1 MANDLRKYKQKATA
15 IEPGERYLSAAE
27 NIADE
32 TTVIA
37 RQIVAGKVEIGNGET
52 IDPGSLVKA
61 AAQRHLD
68 DRERAW
74 EYEFSPLRAYSV
86 VEWIEAHATL
96 SKGQFEGTAMVLNWW
111 QRFVAGSLFGWLY
124 KDGEFRDERRFRKA
138 YLEQGKGSGKSP
150 FLAAITLYMAVADGE
165 ARAECYLIGK
175 TAIQA
180 RVGMEFVQAIVD
192 QNPELEERL
201 HLFGGAQ
208 LLQYDDQQTGSKIVR
223 GSSESEGKG
232 KSGPMPSLIFCDEYH
247 EHLSSKTF
255 DFYWA
260 GVKHRRSPLA
270 VITTNSGSDFNSACG
285 VERVYA
291 ESIMKGESAADSYFA
306 FICSLDEGDD
316 PYEDESCWPKT
327 NPSLPTIPGLRYIKD
342 MVDESRGMP
351 SKRSL
356 VERLQF
362 CVWAE
367 AENPWI
373 DRTAWLACETRDPP
387 PDDVYS
393 RPSYLAIDLSKTTDL
408 SAMTLATD
416 MDEYVY
422 TKEFLWTPEST
433 MAARGQRDKMDYV
446 GWVRAGYLQ
455 TTPGPIID
463 YEALCLQIQELIDLY
478 NIQAMCYD
486 RWKIDELLAA
496 AKRVNL
502 ELTKFSDRPG
512 LLVMPHSQSFQRES
526 KADNP
531 DERPDQV
538 IPLWM
543 PKSIEATERLILQ
556 GKLKSAYN
564 PLVRS
569 AVLGA
574 VVLEDGSENRKFAK
588 DRSTRRIDPCVSKAM
603 AIGLLEARKPVI
615 VNIGSFIP
623 GAGNTGAET
632 YVRH

>member
-1 MANDLRKYKQKATA
+1 MKPAGLRQTPPCPQFPPTDTSRAWLTSPEACQANVSWSSVSSSAYGPSQRTPGLTA
-15 IEPGERYLSAAE
+15 R
-27 NIADE
+27 
-32 TTVIA
+32 
-37 RQIVAGKVEIGNGET
+37 
-52 IDPGSLVKA
+52 PGSLA
-61 AAQRHLD
+61 
-68 DRERAW
+68 
-74 EYEFSPLRAYSV
+74 
-86 VEWIEAHATL
+86 
-96 SKGQFEGTAMVLNWW
+96 
-111 QRFVAGSLFGWLY
+111 
-124 KDGEFRDERRFRKA
+124 RR
-138 YLEQGKGSGKSP
+138 
-150 FLAAITLYMAVADGE
+150 
-165 ARAECYLIGK
+165 
-175 TAIQA
+175 
-180 RVGMEFVQAIVD
+180 
-192 QNPELEERL
+192 
-201 HLFGGAQ
+201 
-208 LLQYDDQQTGSKIVR
+208 
-223 GSSESEGKG
+223 
-232 KSGPMPSLIFCDEYH
+232 
-247 EHLSSKTF
+247 
-255 DFYWA
+255 
-260 GVKHRRSPLA
+260 
-270 VITTNSGSDFNSACG
+270 
-285 VERVYA
+285 
-291 ESIMKGESAADSYFA
+291 
-306 FICSLDEGDD
+306 
-316 PYEDESCWPKT
+316 
-327 NPSLPTIPGLRYIKD
+327 
-342 MVDESRGMP
+342 
-351 SKRSL
+351 
-356 VERLQF
+356 
-362 CVWAE
+362 
-367 AENPWI
+367 
-373 DRTAWLACETRDPP
+373 RDPP

-408 SAMTLATD
+408 SSVTIATD

-422 TKEFLWTPEST
+422 TREFLWTPEST

-603 AIGLLEARKPVI
+603 AVGLLEARKPI
-615 VNIGSFIP
+615 MFDIGSFIP
-623 GAGNTGAET
+623 RAQEET
-632 YVRH
+632 DVRH